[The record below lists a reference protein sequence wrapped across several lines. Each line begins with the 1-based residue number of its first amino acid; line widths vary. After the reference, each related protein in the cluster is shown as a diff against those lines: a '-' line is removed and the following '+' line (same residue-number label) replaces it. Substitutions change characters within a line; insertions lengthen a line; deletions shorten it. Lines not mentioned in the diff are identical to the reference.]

1 MTFFLRSLLATSL
14 SAAAS
19 NSNNSNNSNNSMSR
33 TSIIKTQLKNRC
45 RVGATQELPTPP
57 SLRVCSQSHLAA
69 KTKTKKKDKK
79 NKKISISTTTTTKP
93 PRHDNDNDHDADDD
107 DDLMIT
113 NNETTTTATTNK
125 SSTET
130 TTTTKDEE
138 DKKKKKK
145 KKKKKR
151 SLSPVII
158 MHARYPTPNPTPT
171 PNIQVKF
178 INHGFGYTPPHLR
191 DLLKVY
197 CRQEKFYEGFYID
210 SYPELEEVRLDLVR
224 SCSVD
229 DPRAQELAKW
239 AIEQYN
245 ADNDKGE
252 KLEFQKIVRVN
263 RILKLRSSNYYVT
276 MGVLGAWH
284 RYYEAKVS
292 YDYKIISHGRCVPSK
307 TLHFCRYARHYPM
320 VY

>member
-19 NSNNSNNSNNSMSR
+19 NSNNSNNSNRSMSR

-79 NKKISISTTTTTKP
+79 NKNISISTTTITKP
-93 PRHDNDNDHDADDD
+93 PHHDNDNDHDADDD

-145 KKKKKR
+145 KKKKR

-178 INHGFGYTPPHLR
+178 INQGFGYTPPHLR